1 MGKKIKITLGSRAP
15 KGSKSVKSS
24 KAFRNAVA
32 KRPSKGPKKPVPQQ
46 RRDSTSSLSS
56 APNLSDEDGY
66 SAVEDV
72 PDSDDDED
80 EHVFAAEMEHI
91 LSHQQQRTAHSSPR
105 PAHDSDDSDD
115 SDEAVDHGA
124 TDDGSEDDMADEES
138 VMEDDLEDGSS
149 ESGDNVLSSVE
160 SVALGMATEERT
172 DQPPA
177 RHVRFTGVPD
187 TDSEFET
194 EDDHDDVFPDIFV
207 PQSTLDPSFRRE
219 IEYDDND
226 ADSYSSD
233 TYWDYSGYN
242 DVITFD
248 NDNDNEEDNMR
259 GLPFDQL
266 NGDSALQTSE
276 GRPGHDPNNLI
287 DNDEPIS
294 ATAVAPADDDDE
306 SSDGY
311 ESKLLTLCVY
321 CSRTNAVSS

>member
-15 KGSKSVKSS
+15 KGSKSVKFS
-24 KAFRNAVA
+24 KAFRNAVV
-32 KRPSKGPKKPVPQQ
+32 KRPSKGPKKPAPQQ

-91 LSHQQQRTAHSSPR
+91 LSHRQQSTAHSSPR
-105 PAHDSDDSDD
+105 PVHDSDD

-124 TDDGSEDDMADEES
+124 IDDGSEDDMADEES
-138 VMEDDLEDGSS
+138 VMDEDLEDGSS

-242 DVITFD
+242 DVVTFG
-248 NDNDNEEDNMR
+248 NDDDNEDDNIS

-266 NGDSALQTSE
+266 HRDIAVQKSE
-276 GRPGHDPNNLI
+276 GRSGHEPNNLI
-287 DNDEPIS
+287 DNDEPFP
-294 ATAVAPADDDDE
+294 ATAVAPADDDGDDE

-311 ESKLLTLCVY
+311 ESKLLTSYVC
-321 CSRTNAVSS
+321 CSRINAVSS